1 MTIVIAHR
9 GASARA
15 PENTVEAFELAVRL
29 GADAIELDVRRTADG
44 HAVINHDPEVMVD
57 GVRRAIVSFTRAE
70 LPERMIDLDT
80 ALDACAG
87 ASVNIEI
94 KNWVDDPDHDPTCTL
109 ADEVCRIVGARA
121 EPAGRWFVSSFDL
134 ATIDRVRTL
143 RPDIATA
150 YLTAGDPDR
159 DLDAVIASGHR
170 LWHPWFG
177 TVTAAHIRRAH
188 LAGIGVNVWTCDD
201 PDEIDRLLAAGVD
214 GICTN
219 VPDVALARRTRSV
232 TPAG

>member
-15 PENTVEAFELAVRL
+15 SENSVASFELAVGL

-44 HAVINHDPEVMVD
+44 HAVIHHDPTFAID
-57 GVRRAIVSFTRAE
+57 GEERAIVATARAD
-70 LPERMIDLDT
+70 LPGSIIDLDT

-87 ASVNIEI
+87 ANVNIEI
-94 KNWVDDPDHDPTCTL
+94 KNWVDDPDHDPTCAL
-109 ADEVCRIVGARA
+109 ADTVCAHLARRS

-134 ATIDRVRTL
+134 ATIDRMRAL

-150 YLTAGDPDR
+150 YLTAGNPDR
-159 DLDAVIASGHR
+159 DLDAVIASGQL
-170 LWHPWFG
+170 LWHPWYRAI
-177 TVTAAHIRRAH
+177 TADHIRRAH
-188 LAGIGVNVWTCDD
+188 LAGIAVNVWTCDD
-201 PDEIDRLLAAGVD
+201 PEAIDRLLAAGVD

-219 VPDVALARRTRSV
+219 VPDVALERRGRIGST
-232 TPAG
+232 

>member
-15 PENTVEAFELAVRL
+15 PENSVAAFELAVGL

-44 HAVINHDPEVMVD
+44 HAVIHHDPTFTIEGGPRVIVETA
-57 GVRRAIVSFTRAE
+57 RAD
-70 LPERMIDLDT
+70 LPESIIDLDT

-87 ASVNIEI
+87 ANVNIEI
-94 KNWVDDPDHDPTCTL
+94 KNWVGDPDHDPTCAL
-109 ADEVCRIVGARA
+109 ADTVCVHLARRP

-134 ATIDRVRTL
+134 ATIDRVRAL

-150 YLTAGDPDR
+150 YLTDGDPDR

-177 TVTAAHIRRAH
+177 AITADHIRRAH
-188 LAGIGVNVWTCDD
+188 LAGIAVNVWTCDD
-201 PDEIDRLLAAGVD
+201 PEAIDALLAAGVD

-219 VPDVALARRTRSV
+219 VPDVVLERRRRIG
-232 TPAG
+232 PG

>member
-1 MTIVIAHR
+1 
-9 GASARA
+9 
-15 PENTVEAFELAVRL
+15 VEAFELAVAL

-44 HAVINHDPEVMVD
+44 EAVINHDAEIEVD
-57 GVRRAIVSFTRAE
+57 GERVAIVARDRAD
-70 LPERMIDLDT
+70 LPLIDLDT
-80 ALDACAG
+80 ALDACGG

-94 KNWVDDPDHDPTCTL
+94 KNWVDDPDHDPTSAL
-109 ADEVCRIVGARA
+109 ADEVCRIIGRRT

-134 ATIDRVRTL
+134 ATIDRVRSL
-143 RPDIATA
+143 RPDLATA

-170 LWHPWFG
+170 LWHPWYG
-177 TVTAAHIRRAH
+177 VVTADHIRRAH
-188 LAGIGVNVWTCDD
+188 LAGVGVNVWTCDD
-201 PDEIDRLLAAGVD
+201 PTEIDRLLAAGVD

-219 VPDVALARRTRSV
+219 VPDLALARRSRSV